1 MFDLGVIA
9 KNDGMTIGPGKFL
22 GRPIPKSRE
31 IVDVT
36 KNRPPLTRG

>member
-9 KNDGMTIGPGKFL
+9 KNAGMTIGSGKFL
-22 GRPIPKSRE
+22 GRSIPKSRE

-36 KNRPPLTRG
+36 NSRSP